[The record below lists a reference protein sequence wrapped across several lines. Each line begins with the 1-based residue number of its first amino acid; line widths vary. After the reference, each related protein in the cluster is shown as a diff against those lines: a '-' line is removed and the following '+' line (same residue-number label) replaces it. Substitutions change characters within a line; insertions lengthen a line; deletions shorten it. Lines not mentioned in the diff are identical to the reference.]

1 MQVVS
6 IISTK
11 GGVGKTTTAA
21 NLGGFIADAG
31 LRVLL
36 LDLDVQPTL
45 SSYFMLSARAPGG
58 IYEMLAFNERRI
70 EQLVSRTAIAGLD
83 LVLSN
88 DDRGELNTLLLHAP
102 DGRLRLRHLLPVF
115 RTHYDLLLVDTQGA
129 RSVLLE
135 MAVLASD
142 LALSPV
148 TPEILAARHAA
159 TDRGHRAVS
168 APGHRAAA
176 AASAHQPCASCVV
189 ECAAGPAGAATGVS
203 GTGRRAGAGHR
214 RTGHR
219 SLSARCDTR
228 IAGAPGGVP
237 AAGWAHGARGVG
249 DHAHAGRRAV
259 PRVAGALRAGHRS
272 GRCGR
277 GRPWRA
283 RMNWRAAANGCAR

>member
-1 MQVVS
+1 
-6 IISTK
+6 
-11 GGVGKTTTAA
+11 
-21 NLGGFIADAG
+21 
-31 LRVLL
+31 
-36 LDLDVQPTL
+36 
-45 SSYFMLSARAPGG
+45 
-58 IYEMLAFNERRI
+58 MLAFNERRI

-115 RTHYDLLLVDTQGA
+115 RTHYDLLLIDTQGA

-148 TPEILAARHAA
+148 TPEILAARELR
-159 TDRGHRAVS
+159 RGTLQLIEDIAPYRHLGIEPPPLRLLINRVHPVSSNARLIQQALRQVFRARPACRCWTPTCRPS
-168 APGHRAAA
+168 KPIRALR
-176 AASAHQPCASCVV
+176 H
-189 ECAAGPAGAATGVS
+189 G
-203 GTGRRAGAGHR
+203 
-214 RTGHR
+214 
-219 SLSARCDTR
+219 

-259 PRVAGALRAGHRS
+259 PRVAGALRTGHRA